1 MCPVR
6 EDIMLNR
13 PAKTNEDVPG
23 IQMLSE
29 EEYREMKEKLARK
42 NFDMSLEEFTEAWKA
57 GKLDGDRE
65 RHGDV
70 IRLAMMLPEYW
81 TD

>member
-1 MCPVR
+1 MLTKPTR
-6 EDIMLNR
+6 TDKDIPEIR
-13 PAKTNEDVPG
+13 V
-23 IQMLSE
+23 LSE
-29 EEYREMKEKLARK
+29 DEYRAMKETLARK

-57 GKLDGDRE
+57 GKFGGNRK